1 MKDLLLYN
9 IIVCC
14 IIHGQDEHSWTDQ
27 LHSIERT
34 AAIDTL
40 IGLDHESSGKVF
52 ITPKKLMVRRVAAY
66 GTILLGGLAWR
77 IQIESDKYYDQYL
90 RTGDPIKREH
100 AWEKTKNLD
109 QTSGVIVIG
118 SQLFM
123 QLLIYSYIDDY

>member
-1 MKDLLLYN
+1 
-9 IIVCC
+9 
-14 IIHGQDEHSWTDQ
+14 
-27 LHSIERT
+27 
-34 AAIDTL
+34 
-40 IGLDHESSGKVF
+40 
-52 ITPKKLMVRRVAAY
+52 VAAY

-90 RTGDPIKREH
+90 RTGDPIERKH
-100 AWEKTKNLD
+100 AWEQTKNLD